1 MASLVNLEI
10 LVAFERALDG
20 VAVVAAVE
28 PDDAGV
34 GVLLRKRSD
43 VHRLRVI
50 WAGAGWPA
58 DVDRAIR
65 GVDETWPEDLVVVA
79 RHLSS
84 GSRKLLDERGA
95 SWVDVTGSAH
105 LVAPGL
111 LVVREVEPEAGSDAG
126 AFSWSP
132 SALSL
137 AEALLNS
144 KSPSDVRTA
153 EIARLTGWSTPQ
165 VSQVLGAFDAEG
177 WTAKSGTQRGPG
189 ATRQIIDPSRL
200 LDAWTDAIT
209 SRAAERRFAE
219 RIFNDPMQFLTDQ
232 LAPALDEHDIRWAV
246 TGWAA
251 AEQLAPFATT
261 IPTLQVYVEDL
272 AFRGPLTML
281 MEDVP
286 IREVQSGGRIE
297 FRSAGER
304 LLVLADQHDGIR
316 LASTPRVYA
325 DLLALGGRGQDAAQH
340 LREEVIMRNLRP
352 LARRV
357 TSADMNAWDKACR
370 IRLKKRIEK
379 ELDDAPTVYDSGAW
393 SVSYWLPDATL
404 QFRELQ
410 DALALVEGDESG
422 WPVWWVPTR
431 DGFRP
436 ELRNGALECWFRDDA
451 TRNYGHSDFWR
462 ATPDLKLFLLRG
474 YQEDGI
480 TGNPG
485 TTLDPVLPVWR
496 TAEALL
502 HAARMARYVNT
513 EKIEFLA
520 HWEGLGGREIKA
532 FTSDRWDFAPGQIA
546 HDDDRAVFVH
556 LTPKEIAQDLPSVVR
571 SIVRDLFEVFDLFDP
586 PGSLYATEIT
596 AMLNR
601 KKSGVHG

>member
-1 MASLVNLEI
+1 LEI

-219 RIFNDPMQFLTDQ
+219 RIFTTRCNSSPISS
-232 LAPALDEHDIRWAV
+232 HRRW
-246 TGWAA
+246 TN
-251 AEQLAPFATT
+251 TT
-261 IPTLQVYVEDL
+261 
-272 AFRGPLTML
+272 
-281 MEDVP
+281 
-286 IREVQSGGRIE
+286 
-297 FRSAGER
+297 SAG
-304 LLVLADQHDGIR
+304 
-316 LASTPRVYA
+316 P
-325 DLLALGGRGQDAAQH
+325 
-340 LREEVIMRNLRP
+340 
-352 LARRV
+352 
-357 TSADMNAWDKACR
+357 
-370 IRLKKRIEK
+370 
-379 ELDDAPTVYDSGAW
+379 
-393 SVSYWLPDATL
+393 
-404 QFRELQ
+404 
-410 DALALVEGDESG
+410 
-422 WPVWWVPTR
+422 
-431 DGFRP
+431 
-436 ELRNGALECWFRDDA
+436 
-451 TRNYGHSDFWR
+451 
-462 ATPDLKLFLLRG
+462 
-474 YQEDGI
+474 
-480 TGNPG
+480 
-485 TTLDPVLPVWR
+485 
-496 TAEALL
+496 
-502 HAARMARYVNT
+502 
-513 EKIEFLA
+513 
-520 HWEGLGGREIKA
+520 
-532 FTSDRWDFAPGQIA
+532 
-546 HDDDRAVFVH
+546 
-556 LTPKEIAQDLPSVVR
+556 
-571 SIVRDLFEVFDLFDP
+571 
-586 PGSLYATEIT
+586 
-596 AMLNR
+596 
-601 KKSGVHG
+601 

>member
-1 MASLVNLEI
+1 MAGLTNSEI
-10 LVAFERALDG
+10 LVAFDRALDG
-20 VAVVAAVE
+20 VAVAAAVE
-28 PDDAGV
+28 PDASGLV
-34 GVLLRKRSD
+34 VLLRERSG
-43 VHRLRVI
+43 VRRLRAI

-58 DVDRAIR
+58 DVDRAIH
-65 GVDETWPEDLVVVA
+65 GVDETWPADLVVVA
-79 RHLSS
+79 RHLSP

-95 SWVDVTGSAH
+95 SWVDGTGSAH

-111 LVVREVEPEAGSDAG
+111 LVVRDVEPTAGSSAA

-132 SALSL
+132 SALSV

-144 KSPSDVRTA
+144 KSPSDLRTA
-153 EIARLTGWSTPQ
+153 EIARLTGWSSPQ

-189 ATRQIIDPSRL
+189 ATRQIIDPARL

-209 SRAAERRFAE
+209 STAVERRFAE
-219 RIFNDPMQFLTDQ
+219 RIFSDPMLFLTSE
-232 LAPALDEHDIRWAV
+232 LASALDRHDIRWAV

-261 IPTLQVYVEDL
+261 IPALQVYVEDL

-297 FRSAGER
+297 FRSASER
-304 LLVLADQHDGIR
+304 LLVLADRHDGIQ

-340 LREEVIMRNLRP
+340 LREEVIMRNLQP
-352 LARRV
+352 APPRV
-357 TSADMNAWDKACR
+357 TSADMNTWDRRCR

-379 ELDDAPTVYDSGAW
+379 ELDDVPTVYDSGAW

-404 QFRELQ
+404 QFGELRE
-410 DALALVEGDESG
+410 ALTAVEGDESG

-431 DGFRP
+431 DGIRP
-436 ELRNGALECWFRDDA
+436 ELRHAALECWFRDDA

-480 TGNPG
+480 TGTPG
-485 TTLDPVLPVWR
+485 SALDPVLPVWR
-496 TAEALL
+496 TAESLL
-502 HAARMARYVNT
+502 HAGRMARLVGT

-520 HWEGLGGREIKA
+520 RWEGLEGREIKA
-532 FTSDRWDFAPGQIA
+532 LTSDRWDFAPGHIA
-546 HDDDRAVFVH
+546 RDDNRAVFVH
-556 LTPKEIAQDLPSVVR
+556 LTPEEIDQDLSGLVR

-586 PGSLYATEIT
+586 PGALYTTEIT